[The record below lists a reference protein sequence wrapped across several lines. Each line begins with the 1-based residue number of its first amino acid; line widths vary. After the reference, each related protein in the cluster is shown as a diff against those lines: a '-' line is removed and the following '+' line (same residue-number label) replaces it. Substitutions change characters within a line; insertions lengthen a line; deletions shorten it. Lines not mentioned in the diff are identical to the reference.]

1 MSDFVKSII
10 FAVWKEKY
18 AGGGLWALDRGYS
31 GFSVPQ

>member
-18 AGGGLWALDRGYS
+18 AGGDLWALDRDYS
-31 GFSVPQ
+31 GLSVSQ